1 MNGVEPILV
10 IFEDPKDKEF
20 VWTRLRDNLQTKTNV
35 VVTQDSS
42 SRRITKTKTDNITR
56 DTKSRMTPASP
67 SKKLSTI
74 PPASPRKTAVVKPT
88 NIKKTNVA
96 PEKVKVEEERV
107 KKISAARTPTPE
119 AVIPRKADRKISR
132 SLSRASVTSSVSS
145 RSPKKS
151 LSRQDTMSYLD
162 SKEDDDNIYGG
173 LDASLS
179 LMMHGVETDWIEEE
193 MSDDDDFR
201 KDVLE
206 QKIKK
211 VLDEIGFSKKII
223 YKVHNQNGSKTKVNT
238 FFLEFVSMARWSD
251 TQWSASCSCN
261 FQGKTKLY
269 CFAANVDKHS

>member
-1 MNGVEPILV
+1 
-10 IFEDPKDKEF
+10 
-20 VWTRLRDNLQTKTNV
+20 
-35 VVTQDSS
+35 
-42 SRRITKTKTDNITR
+42 
-56 DTKSRMTPASP
+56 
-67 SKKLSTI
+67 
-74 PPASPRKTAVVKPT
+74 
-88 NIKKTNVA
+88 
-96 PEKVKVEEERV
+96 
-107 KKISAARTPTPE
+107 
-119 AVIPRKADRKISR
+119 
-132 SLSRASVTSSVSS
+132 
-145 RSPKKS
+145 
-151 LSRQDTMSYLD
+151 MSYLD